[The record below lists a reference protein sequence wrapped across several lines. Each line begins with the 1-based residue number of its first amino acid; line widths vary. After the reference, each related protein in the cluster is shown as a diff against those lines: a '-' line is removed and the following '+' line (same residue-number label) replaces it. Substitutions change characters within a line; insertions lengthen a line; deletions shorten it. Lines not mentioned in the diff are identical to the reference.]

1 MKKLL
6 VILLLLVTIG
16 CAKKYTKPAGEG
28 AGQPEATKKEEAMKT
43 EKTAGMKE
51 EVVKEVIVFEDSKVT
66 ESSATAP
73 EEKQAP
79 SDLRDIFFEYDK
91 YDIIPDARPVLND
104 AASFLDKNKV
114 INVVIEGHC
123 DERGT
128 NEYNLALGERR
139 AKSVKNYLVSL
150 GISPNRIS
158 VITYGE
164 EKPVC
169 TEQGEDCW
177 HQNRRAH
184 FVIVK

>member
-28 AGQPEATKKEEAMKT
+28 AGQPEATKKEEAMKP
-43 EKTAGMKE
+43 EKTAGMEE
-51 EVVKEVIVFEDSKVT
+51 EVVKEVVVFEDSKNG
-66 ESSATAP
+66 SAAATA

-79 SDLRDIFFEYDK
+79 SDLRDVLFEYDK

-150 GISPNRIS
+150 GVSPNRIS